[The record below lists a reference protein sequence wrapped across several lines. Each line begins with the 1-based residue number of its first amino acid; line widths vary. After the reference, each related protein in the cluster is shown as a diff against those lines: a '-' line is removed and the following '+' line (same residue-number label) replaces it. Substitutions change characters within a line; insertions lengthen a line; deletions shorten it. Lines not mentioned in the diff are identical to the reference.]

1 MPFCRSLAVFCRA
14 WSDPTLQIPCLP
26 PESRWELVFLERASS
41 DGLQKSLALLRR
53 GGGSG
58 RQLYVAARFT
68 RRARTQTRDPG
79 QNGCWGWR
87 NIVAVRNAALHCEGG
102 EEASLLKEGPWA
114 QCLEV
119 LVQIL
124 GCD

>member
-1 MPFCRSLAVFCRA
+1 MGAGVPGKGIFC
-14 WSDPTLQIPCLP
+14 WP
-26 PESRWELVFLERASS
+26 PEKLGSAQERW
-41 DGLQKSLALLRR
+41 R
-53 GGGSG
+53 GNGG
-58 RQLYVAARFT
+58 QLYVAAGFT
-68 RRARTQTRDPG
+68 RRARTQTQDLG

-102 EEASLLKEGPWA
+102 EQASLLKESPWA